1 MCVLCCRR
9 ADRRLR
15 LVAVAT
21 DDSVDEETKIDSKI
35 LSESLLS
42 DSAPADTQHSA
53 KPNLYEPEPRAP
65 ARVKVT
71 RERNQKKIETQEP
84 VDHPYCA
91 MDGTDTSEY
100 LQPVSVCPDGG
111 YLTMGPPPNY
121 DSCVDEDPPVSY
133 ANTENDEPTIDTACE
148 PDCGMMGYDVPPPM
162 HLYSEIPG
170 NEDEVDNE
178 GNHIYESLDQVTQQ

>member
-1 MCVLCCRR
+1 M
-9 ADRRLR
+9 
-15 LVAVAT
+15 AVAT
-21 DDSVDEETKIDSKI
+21 DDSVDEETKNDSKI

-42 DSAPADTQHSA
+42 DSPPADTQHSA

-65 ARVKVT
+65 AKVKVI
-71 RERNQKKIETQEP
+71 RERNQKNVETREP

-100 LQPVSVCPDGG
+100 LQPVMVCSDGG
-111 YLTMGPPPNY
+111 YLMMGSPPNY
-121 DSCVDEDPPVSY
+121 DSCVDQDPPVSY
-133 ANTENDEPTIDTACE
+133 ANTENEDPTIDMERE

-178 GNHIYESLDQVTQQ
+178 GNHIYESLDQVKEQ